1 MAAPYDTPE
10 SAEKDFEI
18 VRLIKDGH
26 TFREAAK
33 IVGLTVSNVYR
44 RYQRGLQRIGMPTVN
59 EYRDNQLTRIQ
70 SEREI
75 IQGILTQ
82 FHVTVSNGRVFT
94 DLEDVG
100 PLMSAVDRLIKLDEQ
115 EAKLL
120 GLQAPTKVAVDA
132 EVNYTVGGGVDPGA
146 MT

>member
-18 VRLIKDGH
+18 VRLIKEGH
-26 TFREAAK
+26 TFRQ
-33 IVGLTVSNVYR
+33 VGKMVNLSVSIVYR
-44 RYQRGLQRIGMPTVN
+44 RYQRGLQRVHAPTVN

-70 SEREI
+70 SEREVLH
-75 IQGILTQ
+75 GILTQ

-94 DLEDVG
+94 DLEDVT
-100 PLMSAVDRLIKLDEQ
+100 PLMAAIDRLVKLDEQ

-120 GLQAPTKVAVDA
+120 GLHAPTKVAVDA